1 MNIWRPRLVASAVG
15 LVVAGVPGAVMGI
28 TAISVGPRL
37 WRAHQ
42 VRRTRRELPVR
53 LAAVMELGAR
63 AVRAGDAP
71 TAALRSAADHVGDE
85 VAMLIDALVVDAAG
99 SSLASAL
106 RRWTEANEHPAVS
119 VVAAA
124 IGLVADGEGSA
135 ARAFEAAAVTLRDR
149 DTAAK
154 EIAAWAAQSRASAT
168 LLVAAP
174 GVLALGALVIDP
186 SSTYRMLA
194 NPLAVISI
202 ATGVALETAGA
213 YWMAR
218 LVHRQGGWR

>member
-1 MNIWRPRLVASAVG
+1 MNAWRPRLVASAVG
-15 LVVAGVPGAVMGI
+15 LVMAGIPGAMICI
-28 TAISVGPRL
+28 TAITVGPRL

-42 VRRTRRELPVR
+42 VRRSRRELPVH

-71 TAALRSAADHVGDE
+71 TVALCSAAERVGDE
-85 VAMLIDALVVDAAG
+85 VAMLIEALVVDAAG
-99 SSLASAL
+99 TSLASAL
-106 RRWTEANEHPAVS
+106 RRWTEANDHPAVA

-149 DTAAK
+149 DAAAK

-186 SSTYRMLA
+186 ASTYRMLA
-194 NPLAVISI
+194 NPLGVISI
-202 ATGVALETAGA
+202 AAGVALEAAGA
-213 YWMAR
+213 YWMTR
-218 LVHRQGGWR
+218 LVHRPGGWR

>member
-1 MNIWRPRLVASAVG
+1 MNLWRPRLIAGAVG
-15 LVVAGVPGAVMGI
+15 IVVAGLPGAVLGV
-28 TAISVGPRL
+28 TAMSVGPRL
-37 WRAHQ
+37 WRVRQ
-42 VRRTRRELPVR
+42 VRRARQELPVR
-53 LAAVMELGAR
+53 LAAVMELAAR
-63 AVRAGDAP
+63 AVRSGDAP
-71 TAALRSAADHVGDE
+71 TVALRSSAAHVGEE
-85 VAMLIDALVVDAAG
+85 VVALVDALVVDAAG

-106 RRWTEANEHPAVS
+106 RRWTEANDHPAVS

-135 ARAFEAAAVTLRDR
+135 ARAFEAAAITLRDR
-149 DTAAK
+149 DAAAR

-202 ATGVALETAGA
+202 AVGVALEAVGA
-213 YWMAR
+213 YWMTC
-218 LVHRQGGWR
+218 LVRRSGGWT